1 MGFSPHSMTEGGEG
15 RRRRGGKKQ
24 REEYGKEEKEN
35 LRKRGRR
42 REGERE
48 YESDSKLISHT
59 TQKLAGYDPQ
69 TVYPSC
75 PVQSK
80 VWVA

>member
-1 MGFSPHSMTEGGEG
+1 MGLNPHSMTEGGEG
-15 RRRRGGKKQ
+15 RREEERRNVKRRVWERGKRERKKEGG
-24 REEYGKEEKEN
+24 
-35 LRKRGRR
+35 
-42 REGERE
+42 GERE

-59 TQKLAGYDPQ
+59 TQKLVGYDPQ

-75 PVQSK
+75 PIQSK